1 MSDAPKP
8 DFIAPAVIG
17 ISLLAIVLWVAF
29 GSSIRER
36 TWTAMRA
43 QAVVM
48 QHVMPLY
55 PESYR
60 RDFNRFVRILKRPVP
75 EDLPAGTLFEAIS
88 MSGRFLALPA
98 SIGLVLTGLWIWRRS
113 PAVRYRR
120 RLDFEGLLR
129 HNARVFP
136 RIRPV
141 MWLEGKT
148 TREQRGNF
156 WWPLAPY
163 EWAVIVK
170 AITPKRD
177 PKLTPATWSPDVAA
191 KAFAAQLGRP
201 STEPRTFAEDLL
213 LAIFAARILGDKKA
227 ADQLM
232 DAAAAGFGPQW
243 SPTTRF
249 VRSIKGTLYKDWPA
263 NGPWEIRLDGKSE
276 ALLEKLLAR
285 FNKGLAEYRDP
296 KRVPDDPLSPE
307 GALASVYCGSFHI
320 RCSLSRLLG
329 AAQDTG
335 IVSTSDFI
343 WVKAI
348 DRCLHYALNDVGRRV
363 ASIESSGIRSHMQ
376 AETAAGAALSAPHVS
391 EAVRALEI
399 HFAETGWAPPPA
411 MDYESYLKT
420 VSMNAA
426 ALDSQLADKP
436 PMPTMPS
443 DSHSESAAA
452 AGA

>member
-8 DFIAPAVIG
+8 DFIAPTVIG

-75 EDLPAGTLFEAIS
+75 EDLPASTLFEAIS

-98 SIGLVLTGLWIWRRS
+98 SIGLVLTGIWIWRRA

-129 HNARVFP
+129 HNAKVFP

-141 MWLEGKT
+141 LWLEGKT
-148 TREQRGNF
+148 KREERGNF
-156 WWPLAPY
+156 WWPLPPY

-170 AITPKRD
+170 ALTPKRD
-177 PKLTPATWSPDVAA
+177 PKLTRATWRPDAA
-191 KAFAAQLGRP
+191 SAAFGAQLGRP

-232 DAAAAGFGPQW
+232 DAASAGFGPAW
-243 SPTTRF
+243 TARERLIRTL
-249 VRSIKGTLYKDWPA
+249 KGKLYTDWPA
-263 NGPWEIRLDGKSE
+263 NGPWEIRLDPKAE
-276 ALLEKLLAR
+276 ALLDSMLKR
-285 FNKGLAEYRDP
+285 FNRGAAEYLDSA
-296 KRVPDDPLSPE
+296 RVADDPLSPE
-307 GALASVYCGSFHI
+307 GQLAACYFASAHI

-335 IVSTSDFI
+335 IVSTSDFL

-363 ASIESSGIRSHMQ
+363 ASIESSGIRAHMQ
-376 AETAAGAALSAPHVS
+376 AETAAGSRLSQPHVS

-399 HFAETGWAPPPA
+399 HLDETGWAPPPA
-411 MDYESYLKT
+411 MDYESYLKSFSANT
-420 VSMNAA
+420 A
-426 ALDSQLADKP
+426 ALDAALADKP
-436 PMPTMPS
+436 PMPAPPADT
-443 DSHSESAAA
+443 
-452 AGA
+452 GAFSSVGA